1 MSLTCEDPYTLTDCD
16 CTFAE
21 ELMSKGLLTC
31 DDAESCPDDCPI
43 CSTCLMVL
51 GCKEP
56 ARSRSDN
63 MPPSAILYIIA
74 AAVVSLIVFL
84 LCYHTRRRKQEED
97 HLKSKLIAGGHEGD
111 SYVPPQTDLGAPP
124 FKPPSHAP
132 AQFQP
137 SSDAAAAGGIFP
149 VASAKKSID
158 SDSETDDGD
167 SLDAP
172 TAVTA
177 DDSTVIRSSGDDM
190 TLPTLPTCD
199 ETAAQYDNESTGTD

>member
-1 MSLTCEDPYTLTDCD
+1 MSLSCEDPYTFTDCD

-21 ELMSKGLLTC
+21 ELMDAGLLTC

-43 CSTCLMVL
+43 CSTCLVVL
-51 GCKEP
+51 GCTEP
-56 ARSRSDN
+56 VRSRSDN
-63 MPPSAILYIIA
+63 VPTSAILYIIA

-97 HLKSKLIAGGHEGD
+97 HLKSKLIAGGHKGD

-124 FKPPSHAP
+124 FKPPSHTP

-149 VASAKKSID
+149 VALAKKSND
-158 SDSETDDGD
+158 SDSETDDGY
-167 SLDAP
+167 SLDA

-190 TLPTLPTCD
+190 TLPILSTS
-199 ETAAQYDNESTGTD
+199 EEAAAQYDNESTGTD